1 MIGKAIFN
9 VTLVGI
15 LGLLISFQ
23 SHAQPCPDLKRD
35 PSAINQS
42 YMEIQSTDG
51 IHQIPLPFIM
61 VFPEGKERIY
71 CLLPDIL
78 TTQNTPI
85 IQWNELVLKK
95 GLNTT
100 DKWQGNIDRAKFY
113 PTPCLPELKPT
124 NFTDAIS
131 ASDFYY
137 DTQANLV
144 SLKGSISF
152 ANIEGNKITLHLNI
166 VDQEIP
172 KPKINNLKGKL
183 FTPTG
188 EMEVISGEIG
198 FEKNKGVLR
207 GSGIASSSSGNQGF
221 EFSIPQYHGNPGTY
235 VANEGDDKHP
245 LFSVFNVIGEPSNG
259 LEINKYELQPTD
271 LNFKSFYNNCPFK
284 IDSVDLNSLKLKS
297 KLSSSSIAIDPKPKA
312 VVVPLFN
319 TAFNGMNLGMETLKK
334 TISNSID
341 SPPSWKEDLAI
352 KLRSYPIW
360 QFQIEEIIEVSK
372 PKKLVIRN
380 TISSVS
386 QGKESKSSISMDQ
399 INAMN
404 GGFTTVFKSF
414 DEDSDT
420 LQLKE
425 AVLLLFSENDLPTTA
440 SVSDDFEAFLVT
452 TVTEFREQEKDALE
466 NTQSPTGGITFNGIE
481 KLSYELLLD
490 EKAQFP
496 ILRQFEINDT
506 KVQIHYGDTITLI
519 ANNSLQGEQQLSIPG
534 NPGLYD
540 IYQFYG
546 VLKQLP
552 FSLGFETNLGFF
564 DLSVQT
570 QIITTKSEK
579 IERQLIIPDYIQVAI
594 KVEEEVIIENQ
605 PAYKVNV
612 NFQGLKNSLFVENYQ
627 GENSGIYYI
636 SKSQPHQLIKAIFD
650 GGIVLE

>member
-23 SHAQPCPDLKRD
+23 SHAQPCPDLKLD

-42 YMEIQSTDG
+42 YLEIQSTDG
-51 IHQIPLPFIM
+51 IHQIPLPYIM

-95 GLNTT
+95 GLNST

-113 PTPCLPELKPT
+113 STPCLPELKPT
-124 NFTDAIS
+124 NFTNAIS

-137 DTQANLV
+137 DTQANIV

-152 ANIEGNKITLHLNI
+152 ANIDGNKITLHLNI
-166 VDQEIP
+166 VDQKIP

-188 EMEVISGEIG
+188 EMEVVSGEIS
-198 FEKNKGVLR
+198 FEKNSAVLR

-221 EFSIPQYHGNPGTY
+221 EFSIPQYDGNPGTY
-235 VANEGDDKHP
+235 VANEGDEKNP
-245 LFSVFNVIGEPSNG
+245 LFSVFNVEGEPSIG

-271 LNFKSFYNNCPFK
+271 LNFKSFYDNFPFNLG
-284 IDSVDLNSLKLKS
+284 SLDLNRLKLKS
-297 KLSSSSIAIDPKPKA
+297 KLTSSSIAIDPKPKPIKVA
-312 VVVPLFN
+312 LFN
-319 TAFNGMNLGMETLKK
+319 NAFNGMNLGMETLEKA
-334 TISNSID
+334 ISNSVD
-341 SPPSWKEDLAI
+341 TPPSWKEDLAI

-360 QFQIEEIIEVSK
+360 QFQIEEIIEESK

-380 TISSVS
+380 TISPNSK
-386 QGKESKSSISMDQ
+386 GKIGKPSISMDQ
-399 INAMN
+399 VNAMN
-404 GGFTTVFKSF
+404 GMFTNIFKSF

-420 LQLKE
+420 LALKE
-425 AVLLLFSENDLPTTA
+425 AVLLLFSKNDLPTTA

-452 TVTEFREQEKDALE
+452 TVTEFREQEKIALE
-466 NTQSPTGGITFNGIE
+466 NTQSATGGITFNGIE

-490 EKAQFP
+490 ENAQFP
-496 ILRQFEINDT
+496 ILRQFEIYDT
-506 KVQIHYGDTITLI
+506 KVQIQYGDTITLI

-564 DLSVQT
+564 DVSVQN
-570 QIITTKSEK
+570 QIITTKSGN
-579 IERQLIIPDYIQVAI
+579 IERQLIIPNYIHAAI
-594 KVEEEVIIENQ
+594 KVEEEVVIENQ
-605 PAYKVNV
+605 PAYKVIV
-612 NFQGLKNSLFVENYQ
+612 KFQGLKNSLFVENYQ
-627 GENSGIYYI
+627 DENSGIYYL
-636 SKSQPHQLIKAIFD
+636 SKSQPHQLIKAIFNE
-650 GGIVLE
+650 GIVLE